1 MVANIM
7 QKICIKKESYLRRNN
22 FIYILII
29 EFYVFI
35 TIKERLLMKRTLLF
49 SLLLTLALP
58 LNAQTL
64 EGKWKLNP
72 VAGSLGVGPNPGDY
86 SWWSID
92 ASTVTTRACL
102 YDDEYI
108 FNSDSTFKNVMGDQ
122 TWLEPWQEGI
132 DAEAC
137 GAPIAPHNGSSLGT
151 WSVDETAGTIT
162 ITGSGNFLGLS
173 KVHNAGEDGKPANN
187 KTTYNYKMSR
197 DGKLLDITIQGFN
210 AGVSTAEWFFQLKR
224 VDAPAIQ
231 GSWSLK
237 KAAGSLGVGP
247 SKGDISWWSNSADD
261 VTTRACLFDDEYVFN
276 ADGSFKNIMGSQTWL
291 ETWQTGVSAEG
302 CGTPVTPHNGSNTA
316 TWTVDETNKTVTVKG
331 DGAFLGLAKVHNTGE
346 DGNPAND
353 EITYVYEMSTDGT
366 EMTVTIN
373 YSSSGTNTWQYVFTK
388 NSKTVALGPFDNT
401 VWTLAPVAGALGVG
415 PAPGDYS
422 WWSSSESD
430 VTTRACLFD
439 DEYKFNAGGVFQNV
453 MGDQT
458 WLEGWQEGQDGES
471 CGTPIAPHNGS
482 NSATW
487 SYDATAKTITVV
499 GSGAFLGLA
508 KVHNTGE
515 DGKPANNTITYKYDL
530 SEDGG
535 SMDLTINYSTS
546 GTNTWRFKMV
556 QKGFD
561 VVPPKP
567 ATDVAALKGVY
578 TNAVAWIDSEGETG
592 ETYTVYASR
601 SAITKEN
608 LKDAEVVEFGVLED
622 AQSANH
628 MLYSP
633 LSNRW
638 TDYYYAVTSTDAAQ
652 NVSDLVAT
660 TVPTSNMA
668 MGIPVISMTKPS
680 GFKVDGDI
688 SDWKS
693 SGITPFMMGVSSN
706 SYNPS
711 KGVVSAGTVTDDN
724 DAHMELYIA
733 IDADS
738 LYVGANVTDDVF
750 NAGSG
755 NWWEQ
760 DALEL
765 FMGLYDRRGK
775 KHAAP
780 GRKKDDL
787 EPDYKFVAMGD
798 SLFVEFGKNTSL
810 EDSSWVQYKNTGVNN
825 SPDAVIEFAISL
837 KHLAGIVGEKVFAPK
852 RGMRIPFE
860 PTWHDND
867 GTYEGNITMSSKNT
881 DRAYYDP
888 TVWSETFLG
897 KYDGDRLSVEDELVA
912 TDFDLK
918 ANYPNPFNPTTTIEY
933 SIGVAGPVKLM
944 VYDLLG
950 REMVRLVDDYKSIGT
965 YKAVWNAASMPSG
978 VYFYRIEAGDFVKTQ
993 KMILMK

>member
-1 MVANIM
+1 
-7 QKICIKKESYLRRNN
+7 
-22 FIYILII
+22 
-29 EFYVFI
+29 
-35 TIKERLLMKRTLLF
+35 
-49 SLLLTLALP
+49 
-58 LNAQTL
+58 
-64 EGKWKLNP
+64 
-72 VAGSLGVGPNPGDY
+72 
-86 SWWSID
+86 
-92 ASTVTTRACL
+92 
-102 YDDEYI
+102 
-108 FNSDSTFKNVMGDQ
+108 
-122 TWLEPWQEGI
+122 
-132 DAEAC
+132 
-137 GAPIAPHNGSSLGT
+137 
-151 WSVDETAGTIT
+151 
-162 ITGSGNFLGLS
+162 
-173 KVHNAGEDGKPANN
+173 
-187 KTTYNYKMSR
+187 
-197 DGKLLDITIQGFN
+197 
-210 AGVSTAEWFFQLKR
+210 
-224 VDAPAIQ
+224 
-231 GSWSLK
+231 
-237 KAAGSLGVGP
+237 
-247 SKGDISWWSNSADD
+247 
-261 VTTRACLFDDEYVFN
+261 
-276 ADGSFKNIMGSQTWL
+276 
-291 ETWQTGVSAEG
+291 
-302 CGTPVTPHNGSNTA
+302 
-316 TWTVDETNKTVTVKG
+316 
-331 DGAFLGLAKVHNTGE
+331 
-346 DGNPAND
+346 
-353 EITYVYEMSTDGT
+353 
-366 EMTVTIN
+366 
-373 YSSSGTNTWQYVFTK
+373 
-388 NSKTVALGPFDNT
+388 
-401 VWTLAPVAGALGVG
+401 
-415 PAPGDYS
+415 
-422 WWSSSESD
+422 
-430 VTTRACLFD
+430 
-439 DEYKFNAGGVFQNV
+439 
-453 MGDQT
+453 
-458 WLEGWQEGQDGES
+458 
-471 CGTPIAPHNGS
+471 
-482 NSATW
+482 
-487 SYDATAKTITVV
+487 
-499 GSGAFLGLA
+499 
-508 KVHNTGE
+508 
-515 DGKPANNTITYKYDL
+515 
-530 SEDGG
+530 
-535 SMDLTINYSTS
+535 MDLTINYSTS

-724 DAHMELYIA
+724 DAHVELYIA